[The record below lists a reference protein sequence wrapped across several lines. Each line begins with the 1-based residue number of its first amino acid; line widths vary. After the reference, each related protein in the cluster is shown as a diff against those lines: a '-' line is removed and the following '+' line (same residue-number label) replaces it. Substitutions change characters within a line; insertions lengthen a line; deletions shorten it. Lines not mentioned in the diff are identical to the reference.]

1 MKRIVLDTNCLI
13 ASLSHTSRSYSVWRG
28 LHDGQYR
35 LCLSNEILME
45 YQEMIGRKTTPEI
58 AENVVQYLTNS
69 EFVEFITPYYH
80 FGLIKTDHD
89 DNKFVDCAI
98 AANATYIVSDDNH
111 FKPLRDIGFPK
122 LIVLRL
128 MEFVEKMK
136 QTDHIGN
143 DDI

>member
-13 ASLSHTSRSYSVWRG
+13 ASLSRTSRSYSVWRG

-80 FGLIKTDHD
+80 FGLIKADHD

-98 AANATYIVSDDNH
+98 AANATYIVSDDKH
-111 FKPLRDIGFPK
+111 FNPLRNIGFPK

-128 MEFVEKMK
+128 MEFVEKLK
-136 QTDHIGN
+136 QTDHI
-143 DDI
+143 DK